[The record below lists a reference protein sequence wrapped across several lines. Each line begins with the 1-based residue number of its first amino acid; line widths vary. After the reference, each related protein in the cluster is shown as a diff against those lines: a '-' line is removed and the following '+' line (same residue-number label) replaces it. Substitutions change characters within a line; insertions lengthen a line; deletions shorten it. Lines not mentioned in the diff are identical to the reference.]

1 MGVTFG
7 EMFCLISHGLEKSK
21 LQFRNFNKNVF
32 LVKMDDTYSF
42 LKNQSY
48 TLNKFNDII
57 PWQNSIKFNKNL
69 LYRHRVLLGL
79 HLILVLP
86 RNFKTASF

>member
-32 LVKMDDTYSF
+32 LVKMDGTYSF
-42 LKNQSY
+42 FKKSE
-48 TLNKFNDII
+48 
-57 PWQNSIKFNKNL
+57 
-69 LYRHRVLLGL
+69 LY
-79 HLILVLP
+79 
-86 RNFKTASF
+86 SE